1 VLEDIAFKDYK
12 KKDDI
17 HGTVLYPA
25 VMVAP
30 VQKKILNDIIQKDKI
45 RSVFDPF
52 HGSGTAL
59 YEAFEI
65 SPNIRLIGCD
75 INPLANLITHVK
87 LQGVGKC
94 IQRDINYI
102 EDYINDPETIYDY
115 SFPNIEKWLNGDV
128 IESLALLR
136 TAIMNIKSKKNRLF
150 FWYILSDVIR
160 FNSNTR
166 SSTYKL
172 HIKDEYSI
180 ENMEN
185 TVINDF
191 LSSARKHYNKF
202 RHKSENYVLYKDDI
216 FNTMDKFRKNLFD
229 ISITSPPYGDNATTV
244 PYGQFSM
251 LPLYSIPRYD
261 LKLEGWELNN
271 YSIIVNHSMGGMDKE
286 GLLDDFEKS
295 LIKYYLDSI
304 SLSKHKKIIRFFK
317 DYFCFLKELCRVTK
331 KYIVLTLGN
340 RTVDRININLVSI
353 TKKYL
358 EKHGFIKLGYA
369 KRIIPRKRTPKLTS
383 NVYQRPVSS
392 MNSEYILIY
401 KKHTQS
407 NKKKKTQGASRKDV
421 KY

>member
-1 VLEDIAFKDYK
+1 MLGNIDYKNYK

-30 VQKKILNDIIQKDKI
+30 VQKKILASIISKEKI
-45 RSVFDPF
+45 SSVFDPF

-65 SPNIRLIGCD
+65 SSKIRLIGCD
-75 INPLANLITHVK
+75 INPLANLITQVK
-87 LQGVGKC
+87 LQGVDKS
-94 IQRDINYI
+94 IQYDIDKI
-102 EDYINDPETIYDY
+102 ETFINDPQYIYNF
-115 SFPNIEKWLNGDV
+115 SFPNINKWFKADM

-136 TAIMNIKSKKNRLF
+136 TAIMSTENKKNRLY

-172 HIKDEYSI
+172 HIKDENTI

-185 TVINDF
+185 NIINDF
-191 LSSARKHYNKF
+191 LDGAKKHYTKF
-202 RHKSENYVLYKDDI
+202 DRKSKYFVLYKDDI
-216 FNTMDKFRKNLFD
+216 INIIDKFKKDSFD

-251 LPLYSIPRYD
+251 LSLYTIPKND
-261 LKLEGWELNN
+261 LELCGWELDN
-271 YSIIVNHSMGGMDKE
+271 YSTLDKRSMGGSDKE
-286 GLLDDFEKS
+286 NLLGDYEMS
-295 LIKYYLDSI
+295 LIKYYLSRISI
-304 SLSKHKKIIRFFK
+304 SKRKKIIRYFK

-340 RTVDRININLVSI
+340 RTVDRVKINLVLI

-358 EKHGFIKLGYA
+358 KENNFKIIGFT
-369 KRIIPRKRTPKLTS
+369 RRVIPRKRIPKLTS
-383 NVYQRPVSS
+383 NVSQKPVNS
-392 MNSEYILIY
+392 MNCEYVLIY
-401 KKHTQS
+401 KKSS
-407 NKKKKTQGASRKDV
+407 NSQQ
-421 KY
+421 